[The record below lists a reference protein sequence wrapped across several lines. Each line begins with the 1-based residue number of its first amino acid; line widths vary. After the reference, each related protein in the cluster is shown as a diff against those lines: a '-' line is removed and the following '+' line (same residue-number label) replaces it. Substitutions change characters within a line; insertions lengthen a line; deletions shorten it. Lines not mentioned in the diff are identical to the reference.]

1 MTDSCEIAD
10 LYLGIKP
17 GSDAY
22 LFNGLLA
29 WMTQREKLDTRY
41 LERHTEGFED
51 ALAAAQQTAGS
62 VVEVAAVC
70 DVDPERL
77 ETFYYWF
84 ASQLHVVTLY
94 PRALINP
101 PVVPISATRLLTAT

>member
-10 LYLGIKP
+10 LYLGIRP

-29 WMTQREKLDTRY
+29 WMDAHNRLDSVY
-41 LERHTEGFED
+41 LERHTEGLED
-51 ALAAAQQTAGS
+51 ALNAAQQNSGS
-62 VVEVAAVC
+62 VEAVAREC
-70 DVDPERL
+70 DVDHERL

-94 PRALINP
+94 
-101 PVVPISATRLLTAT
+101 SQG